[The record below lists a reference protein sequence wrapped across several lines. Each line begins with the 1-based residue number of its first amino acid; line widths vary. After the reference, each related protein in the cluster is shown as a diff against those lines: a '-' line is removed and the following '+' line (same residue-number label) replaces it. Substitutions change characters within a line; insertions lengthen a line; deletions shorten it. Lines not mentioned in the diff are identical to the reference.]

1 MLKDQAPRGFQ
12 GIGYIGEINTSWW
25 LKVLGLWLFF
35 TRKER
40 VYLISAA
47 SFTLLVSARPQWVWT
62 CSVGLPTA
70 PRLQWSSYPAGIL
83 LLESQVA

>member
-12 GIGYIGEINTSWW
+12 GIGYVGEINTSWW

-47 SFTLLVSARPQWVWT
+47 SFTVTCCISPTPVGVDLLCRAPHSPVSAVEF
-62 CSVGLPTA
+62 LPCGD
-70 PRLQWSSYPAGIL
+70 PPP
-83 LLESQVA
+83 